1 METFVLVVSVSLA
14 AGQETLRLRL
24 EIHTPMARFALE
36 RAAQAAVERLETPDC
51 RKVLAD
57 FRDASGRTI
66 QERLD
71 LRGETP
77 RRFLARRI
85 TFREGRDSRCTNAG
99 ILAYTSIE
107 GREVFICPTQFWQVY
122 RTNPSYV
129 EALLIHEIMHTL
141 GLGENPPSSLEIN
154 ERVMKRCWSR

>member
-1 METFVLVVSVSLA
+1 MGTFVLVVSVSLA
-14 AGQETLRLRL
+14 AGQQTLPLRH
-24 EIHTPMARFALE
+24 EIHTAMARFALE
-36 RAAQAAVERLETPDC
+36 RAVQAAVERLETPDC
-51 RKVLAD
+51 RMVLSE

-66 QERLD
+66 QEKLD
-71 LRGETP
+71 LLGETP
-77 RRFLARRI
+77 RSFLARI

-107 GREVFICPTQFWQVY
+107 GREVFICPRQFWQVY

-154 ERVMKRCWSR
+154 ERVRKRCWSR